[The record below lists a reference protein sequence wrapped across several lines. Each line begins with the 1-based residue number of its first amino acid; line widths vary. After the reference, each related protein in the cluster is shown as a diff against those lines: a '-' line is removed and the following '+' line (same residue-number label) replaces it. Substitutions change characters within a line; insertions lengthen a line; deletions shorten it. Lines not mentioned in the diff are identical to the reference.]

1 MKLQLFNKNVLDER
15 EEQLTNKAGAE
26 TAQLLLTVLSGM
38 SMAGAFFSSD
48 FSFSIPIIMA
58 IVVLSI
64 LFYSIRCAQIGV
76 RSSNTAYLNFW
87 GVLLVTLLL
96 ALVIWIG
103 NYQKFHSIYSGPFD
117 PYFLSVLPITFLF
130 NLPLV
135 AGLNAILIFLSK
147 IEKKRYEAELERL
160 ENEE

>member
-1 MKLQLFNKNVLDER
+1 EKLTSFCSSVPFLNER
-15 EEQLTNKAGAE
+15 QHTFSKINAICHGSI
-26 TAQLLLTVLSGM
+26 LSRIIKWNNY
-38 SMAGAFFSSD
+38 
-48 FSFSIPIIMA
+48 SIPIIMA

>member
-1 MKLQLFNKNVLDER
+1 MKLQLFNKYVLDER
-15 EEQLTNKAGAE
+15 EKQLTNQVGAE
-26 TAQLLLTVLSGM
+26 TANLLLFVLSGM
-38 SMAGAFFSSD
+38 SVAGAFLDSD
-48 FSFSIPIIMA
+48 FSFSTLIILGL
-58 IVVLSI
+58 VVLSI
-64 LFYSIRCAQIGV
+64 LFYSVRCVQLGV
-76 RSSNTAYLNFW
+76 RSLNVTYMNLF
-87 GVLLVTLLL
+87 GVLFVTLLL
-96 ALVIWIG
+96 ALFIWIG

>member
-1 MKLQLFNKNVLDER
+1 MKLQLFNKYVLDER
-15 EEQLTNKAGAE
+15 EKQLTNQVGAE
-26 TAQLLLTVLSGM
+26 TANLLLFVLSGM
-38 SMAGAFFSSD
+38 SVAGAFLGSD
-48 FSFSIPIIMA
+48 FSFSTLIIMGV
-58 IVVLSI
+58 VVLSI
-64 LFYSIRCAQIGV
+64 LFYSVRCVQLGV
-76 RSSNTAYLNFW
+76 RSLNVTYMNLF
-87 GVLLVTLLL
+87 GVLFVTLLL
-96 ALVIWIG
+96 ALFIWIV